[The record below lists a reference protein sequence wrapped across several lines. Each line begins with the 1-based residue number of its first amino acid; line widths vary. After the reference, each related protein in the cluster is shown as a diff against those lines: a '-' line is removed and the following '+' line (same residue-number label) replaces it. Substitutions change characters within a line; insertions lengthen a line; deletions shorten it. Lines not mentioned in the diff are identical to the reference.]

1 MKRLLLFAILGG
13 LALSSAAQSEADT
26 SVFIRGQQ
34 IQLPTKA
41 HTMFRGDFDAY
52 KGAYDLSNGETMSL
66 RQVGNRMYAEVG
78 NRPRTELVAAS
89 RNEFV
94 AVDRQFK
101 MTLNRD
107 WGGDVS
113 GHLLMVPARG
123 DGLASVSAAPVG
135 KRIAAR

>member
-26 SVFIRGQQ
+26 SILIRGQQ

-52 KGAYDLSNGETMSL
+52 KGSYDLSNGETMTL
-66 RQVGNRMYAEVG
+66 RQVGSRMYAEVG
-78 NRPRTELVAAS
+78 NRARTELVAAA

-107 WGGDVS
+107 WNGDVS
-113 GHLLMVPARG
+113 GHMLMVPVRG
-123 DGLASVSAAPVG
+123 DRPSTASTGLIEMHV
-135 KRIAAR
+135 AAR